1 MPNEWV
7 TSLTSQISTSD
18 VALCSFSSEGL
29 TGQVLRVVDWQ
40 GIEAL
45 SRPYRFE
52 IRLTTQNALLDDEA
66 MLLQPATLS
75 ITDAEG
81 KPQPYHGFVTDVEQL
96 DSYGDYYFFRVVLE
110 PRMSLLRQF
119 RFSEVWGGTSLN
131 SIIRDVLRFAD
142 LIEPCS
148 SDSLTAVTED
158 SDYYLQLHD
167 DTYVN
172 INFTCQFEE
181 TCFTFLS
188 RLLEHYGIYYFF
200 VQGAKKEMLVFC
212 DELRFQPKT
221 ETVVNYQPLDRGLEV
236 ETQQALARSFKRR
249 SISQSETVI
258 LKDFSGAS
266 PKLELS
272 ADSSVAK
279 ASLPTGVGATKAI
292 VTKPF
297 KAYFGEYGLYGE
309 HFGGVAQ
316 GEWLAKRRAQA
327 LGCRTR
333 EFHGNGRATGLRA
346 GYLMRLAM
354 HPRAHL
360 NDVYQVIE
368 VQHEGSQPVPGLE
381 HSYNDGHR
389 RSDTRFVALPA
400 GVQYRPACDTPKP
413 NIRGV
418 FSAVIEGDDSGNP
431 LLNENGCYRVRF
443 PFVRSRADATHG
455 SAFLRMASLSSGA
468 HHGLNF
474 PLLNGAE
481 VLVAF
486 LGGDPDRPVITGT
499 VANAENPNPVTK
511 KNFTQ
516 RGFSSPGGNY
526 LVADDN
532 ALGTKFTMGSPIA
545 ESRLALGLGAFQGAH
560 LSTKAHMEFASDT
573 YSHYVG
579 DVYRSSIGRTADAKV
594 SGIVVDAKIRDD
606 NFDAFGGR
614 KIPALDDFLGTWKT
628 WANPSVAGAGQSD
641 ETYSAQLNTAKT
653 QRTVSTGT
661 DKQDYTNHKTVL
673 NYNQGGIKA
682 DVNEGNAY
690 RFDRHRMEASQAH
703 RIKSTSFALDTVIT
717 TIDTTLF
724 NVVTDTGGMTGINS
738 LTVRGNDHTIT
749 LDSRGIV
756 IKTSKSYPIVLD
768 GHVVIAG
775 SLLVKETVLVEKE
788 MNVKTSILSNSMAT
802 KSMSCDELNA
812 AKTNEGAALK
822 IVPVDTQSKKFEVD
836 SANKYK
842 EQRSDRTKNLNK
854 LAALNGGVLKVQS
867 AYLQSKAGAL
877 KSPVALSS
885 SLEDKL
891 YAAQELLKSVL
902 HTAQGVKDVYDAAMA
917 LLADTVP
924 DASISG
930 PIVKRMEGGFAKDL
944 GGVML
949 AGAAAGFAAF
959 NTGKAVVSAA
969 TSVAAAAG
977 PGIKTVVDGA
987 TALSKGQLP
996 K

>member
-1 MPNEWV
+1 MPNERV
-7 TSLTSQISTSD
+7 TSVTSQISASD

-29 TGQVLRVVDWQ
+29 TGQTLKVVDWQ
-40 GIEAL
+40 GTEAL

-52 IRLTTQNALLDDEA
+52 IRLTTQDALLDDEA
-66 MLLQPATLS
+66 MLLKAATLS

-81 KPQPYHGFVTDVEQL
+81 KPQPYHGVVTDVEQL
-96 DSYGDYYFFRVVLE
+96 DSYGDHYFFRVVLE

-119 RFSEVWGGTSLN
+119 RFSEVWVGASLN
-131 SIIRDVLRFAD
+131 SIIRDVISLAG

-148 SDSLTAVTED
+148 SDSLAAVTSD

-167 DTYVN
+167 DTYVTL
-172 INFTCQFEE
+172 NFTCQFEE
-181 TCFTFLS
+181 TSFTFLS
-188 RLLEHYGIYYFF
+188 RLLEHYGVYYFF

-212 DELRFQPKT
+212 DDLRSQPKT

-236 ETQQALARSFKRR
+236 EIRQALARSFKRR
-249 SISQSETVI
+249 SISQSQKVI
-258 LKDFSGAS
+258 LKDFSGAR
-266 PKLELS
+266 PKLELLAS
-272 ADSSVAK
+272 SSVAE
-279 ASLPTGVGATKAI
+279 ASLPTGVGATPAI

-309 HFGGVAQ
+309 HFGSVLD

-354 HPRAHL
+354 HPRAQL
-360 NDVYQVIE
+360 NDAYQVIE

-381 HSYNDGHR
+381 HRYSDDHR
-389 RSDTRFVALPA
+389 HSDTRFVALPA
-400 GVQYRPACDTPKP
+400 DVQYRPACDTPKP

-418 FSAVIEGDDSGNP
+418 FSAVIEGDNSGQP
-431 LLNENGCYRVRF
+431 LLDENGCYRVRF
-443 PFVRSRADATHG
+443 PFVRSNSDTSHG
-455 SAFLRMASLSSGA
+455 SALLRMASLSSGA

-511 KNFTQ
+511 KNLTQ
-516 RGFSSPGGNY
+516 RGFSSPSGNY

-560 LSTKAHMEFASDT
+560 LSTKAHMEFTSDT

-579 DVYRSSIGRTADAKV
+579 DVYRSSIGKAADAKV
-594 SGIVVDAKIRDD
+594 SDIVVGKKIRDD
-606 NFDAFGGR
+606 DFDAFGGR

-628 WANPSVAGAGQSD
+628 WASLSEGGAGQSD
-641 ETYSAQLNTAKT
+641 ATYSAQLNTATT
-653 QRTVSTGT
+653 QRTVSKGT
-661 DKQDYTNHKTVL
+661 DKQDYTDHDTVL
-673 NYNQGGIKA
+673 NYNKHGIKA
-682 DVNEGNAY
+682 DVNEGDGY

-717 TIDTTLF
+717 AIDTTLF
-724 NVVTDTGGMTGINS
+724 NVVTDTGGLTGINS
-738 LTVRGNDHTIT
+738 LTVRGNDQTIT

-756 IKTSKSYPIVLD
+756 IKTSSSYPIVLD

-788 MNVKTSILSNSMAT
+788 MNVKTSILSNSVAT

-822 IVPVDTQSKKFEVD
+822 IVPVDTQSKKFEKD
-836 SANKYK
+836 HQAKYK
-842 EQRSDRTKNLNK
+842 DERSDMTKNLNK
-854 LAALNGGVLKVQS
+854 AAALNGAVLKVQS
-867 AYLQSKAGAL
+867 AYLQKKASAL

-885 SLEDKL
+885 GLADKL
-891 YAAQELLKSVL
+891 YEAQELLKMVL

-917 LLADTVP
+917 LRVPKAP

-930 PIVKRMEGGFAKDL
+930 PIVKRMEDGFSKGW
-944 GGVML
+944 GGVFL
-949 AGAAAGFAAF
+949 AGAAAGYAAVS
-959 NTGKAVVSAA
+959 TGKAVVSAA

>member
-119 RFSEVWGGTSLN
+119 RFSEVWVGTSLN

-346 GYLMRLAM
+346 GYLMRLA
-354 HPRAHL
+354 
-360 NDVYQVIE
+360 IE
-368 VQHEGSQPVPGLE
+368 
-381 HSYNDGHR
+381 R
-389 RSDTRFVALPA
+389 
-400 GVQYRPACDTPKP
+400 
-413 NIRGV
+413 
-418 FSAVIEGDDSGNP
+418 
-431 LLNENGCYRVRF
+431 
-443 PFVRSRADATHG
+443 
-455 SAFLRMASLSSGA
+455 
-468 HHGLNF
+468 
-474 PLLNGAE
+474 
-481 VLVAF
+481 
-486 LGGDPDRPVITGT
+486 
-499 VANAENPNPVTK
+499 
-511 KNFTQ
+511 
-516 RGFSSPGGNY
+516 
-526 LVADDN
+526 
-532 ALGTKFTMGSPIA
+532 
-545 ESRLALGLGAFQGAH
+545 
-560 LSTKAHMEFASDT
+560 
-573 YSHYVG
+573 
-579 DVYRSSIGRTADAKV
+579 
-594 SGIVVDAKIRDD
+594 
-606 NFDAFGGR
+606 
-614 KIPALDDFLGTWKT
+614 
-628 WANPSVAGAGQSD
+628 
-641 ETYSAQLNTAKT
+641 
-653 QRTVSTGT
+653 
-661 DKQDYTNHKTVL
+661 
-673 NYNQGGIKA
+673 
-682 DVNEGNAY
+682 
-690 RFDRHRMEASQAH
+690 
-703 RIKSTSFALDTVIT
+703 
-717 TIDTTLF
+717 
-724 NVVTDTGGMTGINS
+724 
-738 LTVRGNDHTIT
+738 
-749 LDSRGIV
+749 
-756 IKTSKSYPIVLD
+756 
-768 GHVVIAG
+768 
-775 SLLVKETVLVEKE
+775 
-788 MNVKTSILSNSMAT
+788 
-802 KSMSCDELNA
+802 
-812 AKTNEGAALK
+812 
-822 IVPVDTQSKKFEVD
+822 
-836 SANKYK
+836 
-842 EQRSDRTKNLNK
+842 
-854 LAALNGGVLKVQS
+854 
-867 AYLQSKAGAL
+867 
-877 KSPVALSS
+877 
-885 SLEDKL
+885 
-891 YAAQELLKSVL
+891 KSV
-902 HTAQGVKDVYDAAMA
+902 V
-917 LLADTVP
+917 
-924 DASISG
+924 
-930 PIVKRMEGGFAKDL
+930 
-944 GGVML
+944 
-949 AGAAAGFAAF
+949 
-959 NTGKAVVSAA
+959 
-969 TSVAAAAG
+969 
-977 PGIKTVVDGA
+977 
-987 TALSKGQLP
+987 
-996 K
+996 